1 MNGGG
6 GGVIMDRGK
15 MGHGGILDFLDLN
28 CINSQMIE
36 IGLFVLSKHLSNVYG
51 FHFLI
56 WKFIFQPVAFQR
68 NLLQGV

>member
-56 WKFIFQPVAFQR
+56 
-68 NLLQGV
+68 